1 MNVKWKLFINSTP
14 NIFPFQERL
23 NISKCFLLRLD
34 GCWSYSWID
43 YYCRESVKLNM
54 EYFRIIG
61 DIFSRSSWVQ
71 GLEGGTGCELMGG
84 EGGKWNQQGW
94 PWTRRLPRAHA
105 GYARIRRKIGM
116 EESSNHWERG
126 RKDTKR
132 ERELGIDRKGDES
145 LPCQF
150 SQG

>member
-1 MNVKWKLFINSTP
+1 MVVGATAGLI
-14 NIFPFQERL
+14 I
-23 NISKCFLLRLD
+23 IV
-34 GCWSYSWID
+34 
-43 YYCRESVKLNM
+43 ESVKLNM

-71 GLEGGTGCELMGG
+71 GLESGVGCELMGG

-132 ERELGIDRKGDES
+132 ERVRYWQKGRRVATLSIFPGIMEH
-145 LPCQF
+145 LQF
-150 SQG
+150 ASFPAQHCIRSFHLNRNTSCWIHFK